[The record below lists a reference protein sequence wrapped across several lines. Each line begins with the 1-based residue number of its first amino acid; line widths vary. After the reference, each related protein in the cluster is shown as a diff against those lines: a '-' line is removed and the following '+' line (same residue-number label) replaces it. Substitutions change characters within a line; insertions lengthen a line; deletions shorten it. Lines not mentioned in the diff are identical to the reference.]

1 MSLLDYFPKEFSPLS
16 QQVELLTKIDEA
28 FNEGYRFVVCCAP
41 TGSGKSFLSKTLA
54 NYSKEP
60 TDTFKNLIET
70 NNAFRVDNVGDYI
83 KEQDCLDEKRFGV
96 FALTITKSLQ
106 DQYTNLFTDSCS
118 LKGKANYLCN
128 IDPKYDVEIAPCLFN
143 QRLKESC
150 ILNSTCAYY
159 NARKNMLTN
168 KFGVLNYSMFLSLP
182 DHVKN
187 REYII
192 CDEASEVE
200 DELVKRFSRSI
211 PYKFLKRLG
220 YNPNDIPLT
229 NYSKFK
235 IWLDNLVM
243 LLGDEVNSL
252 KQSMNKTRGKSEF
265 DSDVLRFKLFSNM
278 YSQLKT
284 TVDTW
289 KKCEYIVENNLDGIF
304 LKPLRVDNL
313 AKEIFDF
320 GGKIVLMSATIID
333 HENFA
338 KTLGIKEY
346 KYIEVDST
354 FDPKKAPIYS
364 TKGFKIN
371 YKNLKEKL
379 PDLKKIILEICDKH
393 KNDKGIIH
401 THTNEITQYLKD
413 NIDDY
418 DERFLF
424 RLDGSDNEQILKR
437 HMESPNPTI
446 LVSPSMAY
454 GVDLKGDLAK
464 FQIITKA
471 AFMPLNDE
479 RIKRLFKEDK
489 HWYVNKMLNNLIQS
503 CGRGVRSKEDVCVT
517 YVLDGNITESV
528 IRNSN
533 KLPRY
538 FLNRWV

>member
-1 MSLLDYFPKEFSPLS
+1 MSLLDFFPNEFKPMS

-41 TGSGKSFLSKTLA
+41 TGSGKSFLSKTLS
-54 NYSKEP
+54 NYSKDASEN
-60 TDTFKNLIET
+60 FKNLIET
-70 NNAFRVDNVGDYI
+70 NNAFKVDNVGEYLRKD
-83 KEQDCLDEKRFGV
+83 DCLDEKPFGV

-106 DQYTNLFTDSCS
+106 DQYTNLFKDSCS
-118 LKGKANYLCN
+118 LKGKSNYLCN

-143 QRLKESC
+143 QRLKETC

-159 NARKNMLTN
+159 NARKAMLTN

-182 DHVKN
+182 EHVKH

-220 YNPNDIPLT
+220 YSPNDIPIT

-243 LLGDEVNSL
+243 VLGDEVNSL
-252 KQSMNKTRGKSEF
+252 KQSMNKNRGKSSDF
-265 DSDVLRFKLFSNM
+265 DSDALKFKLYSNM

-289 KKCEYIVENNLDGIF
+289 KNCEYILENNLDGIY

-320 GGKIVLMSATIID
+320 GDKILLMSATIID
-333 HENFA
+333 HKNFT

-354 FDPKKAPIYS
+354 FDPHKAPIYA
-364 TKGFKIN
+364 TKGNKIN

-379 PDLKKIILEICDKH
+379 PSLKKVILELCKKH
-393 KNDKGIIH
+393 EGEKGIIH

-413 NIDDY
+413 NIDDE
-418 DERFLF
+418 ERYLF

-437 HMESPNPTI
+437 HIESKHSTI
-446 LVSPSMAY
+446 LVSPSMSY

-464 FQIITKA
+464 FQIIVKA
-471 AFMPLNDE
+471 SFMPLNDE
-479 RIKRLFKEDK
+479 RIKRLFNEDK
-489 HWYVNKMLNNLIQS
+489 DWYVNKMLNNLIQA
-503 CGRGVRSKEDVCVT
+503 CGRGVRSKNDTCVT
-517 YVLDGNITESV
+517 YILDGNITDSV
-528 IRNSN
+528 IRNSS

-538 FLNRWV
+538 FLDRFV

>member
-1 MSLLDYFPKEFSPLS
+1 MSLLDYFPNEFSPLS

-28 FNEGYRFVVCCAP
+28 FNEGYKYVVCCAP
-41 TGSGKSFLSKTLA
+41 TGSGKSFISKTLA
-54 NYSKEP
+54 NYSNPP
-60 TDTFKNLIET
+60 TENFKNLIET
-70 NNAFRVDNVGDYI
+70 NNAFRVDNVGDYL
-83 KEQDCLDEKRFGV
+83 KSDECFSEKRFGV

-106 DQYTNLFTDSCS
+106 DQYTNLFTDSSS
-118 LKGKANYLCN
+118 LKGKSNYICN

-159 NARKNMLTN
+159 NSRKNMLIN

-187 REYII
+187 REYVI
-192 CDEASEVE
+192 CDEASEIE

-220 YNPNDIPLT
+220 YNPNDIPIS

-243 LLGDEVNSL
+243 LLGDEVTKL

-265 DSDVLRFKLFSNM
+265 DSDALRFKLFSNM
-278 YSQLKT
+278 CNQLKT

-289 KKCEYIVENNLDGIF
+289 KKCEYIVENNIDGIF

-313 AKEIFDF
+313 AKEIFDY
-320 GGKIVLMSATIID
+320 GDKIVLMSATIID
-333 HENFA
+333 HENFT
-338 KTLGIKEY
+338 KTLGIKDY
-346 KYIEVDST
+346 KYIEVESA

-371 YKNLKEKL
+371 YKNLREKL
-379 PDLKKIILEICDKH
+379 PEIRDIIQNICDKH
-393 KNDKGIIH
+393 KSEKGIIH

-413 NIDDY
+413 HMNDDG
-418 DERFLF
+418 RFLF

-437 HMESPNPTI
+437 HIESSEPTI

-454 GVDLKGDLAK
+454 GVDLKGELAK
-464 FQIITKA
+464 FQVIVKA

-489 HWYVNKMLNNLIQS
+489 NWYVNKMLNNLIQA
-503 CGRGVRSKEDVCVT
+503 CGRGVRSKSDECIT
-517 YVLDGNITESV
+517 YILDGNITESV

-533 KLPRY
+533 KIPRY
-538 FLNRWV
+538 FLNRFI